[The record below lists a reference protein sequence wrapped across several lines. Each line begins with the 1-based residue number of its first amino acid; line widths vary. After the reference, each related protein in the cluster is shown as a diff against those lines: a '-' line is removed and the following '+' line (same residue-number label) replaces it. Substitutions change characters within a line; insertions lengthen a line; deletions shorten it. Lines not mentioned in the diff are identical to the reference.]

1 MMEDVAS
8 RADEKAKL
16 HSLVQELTSE
26 LSADNEERAA
36 LLQQLSDVNREWEEL
51 QQQLRYTDVCIY
63 INFLFLVTFS
73 KFNSIYIYIL
83 PHSH

>member
-8 RADEKAKL
+8 RADEKIKL
-16 HSLVQELTSE
+16 HPLVQELTSE

-63 INFLFLVTFS
+63 INIF
-73 KFNSIYIYIL
+73 
-83 PHSH
+83 